1 MVASV
6 ALRNEGPGQNIEV
19 RANNYLFWGTNFEDV
34 EHVLETKHVR
44 IIGKIMSIF
53 CRQIHP
59 LFLKRKKN
67 FVNFLSNILIASSP
81 SKAPC
86 LRCIQLEVDS

>member
-53 CRQIHP
+53 CRQIHS
-59 LFLKRKKN
+59 LFLKRKKKLCEF
-67 FVNFLSNILIASSP
+67 FVKYFDRLESLESALSAVYSVRS
-81 SKAPC
+81 
-86 LRCIQLEVDS
+86 R